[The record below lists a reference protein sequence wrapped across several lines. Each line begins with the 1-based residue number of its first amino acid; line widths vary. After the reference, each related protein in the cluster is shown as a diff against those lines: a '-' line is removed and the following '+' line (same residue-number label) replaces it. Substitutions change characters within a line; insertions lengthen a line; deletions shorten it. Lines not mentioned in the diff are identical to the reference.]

1 MLEPDYWKLN
11 GCESSLVASD
21 VLLDSILTR
30 WSFSPLISTL
40 VSVIWLKIAL
50 DRFRYLVTSIAI
62 SGKQTDS
69 GSANG
74 SYCVI

>member
-1 MLEPDYWKLN
+1 
-11 GCESSLVASD
+11 

-62 SGKQTDS
+62 SGKQADS